1 MIFDEF
7 LYIFFVN
14 LFFNLF
20 VRVVFGIDFIIVN
33 FIIFNCFSVMFL
45 GLFII
50 FDKFDFFFRIYI
62 VNVY

>member
-33 FIIFNCFSVMFL
+33 FIIFNCFLVMFL
-45 GLFII
+45 GLF
-50 FDKFDFFFRIYI
+50 K
-62 VNVY
+62 